1 MLYVIQAEDNLYKIG
16 ISVNPLR
23 RLKQLQTGNGQK
35 LKILKTYDVKNE
47 RVTEKRVHAMLWQN
61 QSILGK
67 TEWFKLS
74 HECLDW
80 LLQFLET
87 C

>member
-1 MLYVIQAEDNLYKIG
+1 MLYIIEADNNLYKIG
-16 ISVNPLR
+16 ISANPLR

-35 LKILKTYDVKNE
+35 LKILKTYAVENE
-47 RVTEKRVHAMLWQN
+47 KITEKRLHAMLWQN
-61 QSILGK
+61 QSISGR
-67 TEWFKLS
+67 TEWFNLS
-74 HECLDW
+74 HECLEW